1 MPVIAID
8 LAVLLPTDTRAVVER
23 VNSRVAAHSESPA
36 ALDRRC
42 VPADGGFRFD
52 ATRHPHVTLGQ
63 HFVNADQLTQ
73 VCARV
78 TTVLSGLSPLDLEV
92 TGARG
97 GRTAQVLVVAPTQA
111 LQRLHEQLM
120 DTLASYEVPAGDAA
134 AFQQDSDPPRDA
146 DVAWVTR
153 FRADSSFARFDPHI
167 TVGIGPDPVTAD
179 PFTFTAREIAVCRL
193 GRFCTCR
200 DRLARWTL

>member
-1 MPVIAID
+1 MPAIAID
-8 LAVLLPTDTRAVVER
+8 VAVLLPTDIRAIVER
-23 VNSRVAAHSESPA
+23 MNARFDDAAGH
-36 ALDRRC
+36 
-42 VPADGGFRFD
+42 GFRFD
-52 ATRHPHVTLGQ
+52 ATHHPHVTLSQ
-63 HFVNADQLTQ
+63 HFVNADRLTE
-73 VCARV
+73 VCVRV
-78 TTVLSGLSPLDLEV
+78 ATVVGGLHPLDLGV

-97 GRTAQVLVVAPTQA
+97 GRTAQLLVVAPTPA

-120 DTLASYEVPAGDAA
+120 DTLASYEILGDAA
-134 AFQQDSDPPRDA
+134 AFQQDDDPPRDA

-179 PFTFTAREIAVCRL
+179 PFTFPARTIAVCRL

-200 DRLARWTL
+200 DRLAHWTL